1 MAIPMVVGVLS
12 TRLGLKRRGE
22 TCSNM
27 TILPE
32 MMRRFNVSMYDH
44 KQTRQTEVQ
53 AEKEVEA
60 DGEEVDEEDMI
71 KILNDVE
78 QLLGEPVFLT
88 E

>member
-1 MAIPMVVGVLS
+1 
-12 TRLGLKRRGE
+12 
-22 TCSNM
+22 M

-60 DGEEVDEEDMI
+60 DGEEVDDEDMI
-71 KILNDVE
+71 QILNDVE